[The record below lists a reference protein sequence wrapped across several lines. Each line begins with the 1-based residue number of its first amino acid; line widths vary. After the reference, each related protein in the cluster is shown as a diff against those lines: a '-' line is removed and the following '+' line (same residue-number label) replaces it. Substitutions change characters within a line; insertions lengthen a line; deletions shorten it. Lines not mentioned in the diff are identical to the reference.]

1 MCICPMSPS
10 KAERNEVKAAEKRD
24 GNVVELSSNT
34 EKNAKITTKTVLT
47 ETRDGEKKRKKNA
60 LVRWS
65 LPHAEFYI
73 SERYFPKKS
82 IGKGAYGCV
91 CEALDMDGDDDD
103 SKRKGGQRVAIKK
116 LTDIFQ
122 TRYEAK
128 RTFLEIEFMRRTNHR
143 NVVKLIK
150 IEAEMTTMGRRRK
163 IETCDSDDLDCDDDL
178 GASSSSQRE
187 EEKGKEEEEEED
199 FSDVYLIMELMDT
212 DLNQVIKSNQPLT
225 RDHVIYFI
233 YQTLLGLKHIHDCN
247 ILHRDLKPSNL
258 LVNANCDLKICDFG
272 LSRQM
277 TPDKDKEVNSTA
289 FSDKLSNGNSDQ
301 TIDTKVHVIQRT
313 SSFSSFVTVD
323 SPAQE
328 EAKLEGAGKECADGG
343 MTEYVVTRWYRA
355 PELLVANSTYSEKI
369 DVWSVGCILGEMLGR
384 KPLFPGSDY
393 IDQLTMI
400 VNTLG
405 TPCEKDMI
413 EVESLKARKFIKS
426 LNNGAPIPNIPF
438 ATIFPQADPLT
449 IDLLQRM
456 LEFNPKN
463 RINVTEAL
471 HHPLF
476 DGVRNV
482 QQIRKDYCDG
492 FQFLANT
499 VKVSIPNEESNKP
512 MDIEV
517 YKQKIRQQISLTES
531 TWKLSSYPI

>member
-531 TWKLSSYPI
+531 TWKLST